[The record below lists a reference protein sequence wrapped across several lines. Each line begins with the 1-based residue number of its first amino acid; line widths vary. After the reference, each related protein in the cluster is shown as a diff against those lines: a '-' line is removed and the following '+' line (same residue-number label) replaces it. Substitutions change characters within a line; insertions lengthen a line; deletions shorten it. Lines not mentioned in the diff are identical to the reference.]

1 MQARWLL
8 GWDHRVMQKPW
19 DEWTCAL
26 ASCPSVR
33 VVKVC
38 RVARFVR
45 AARVSLNDVW
55 LVDRDSTFYWKDM
68 SAFNGLWLNGCSLA
82 VARRRSADAN
92 PLKSTSAFARHE
104 AHQRVRK
111 RGAIATGPC
120 MFMTIQGNWYI

>member
-8 GWDHRVMQKPW
+8 GWDRRVMQKSW

-55 LVDRDSTFYWKDM
+55 LVDSDSTFYWKGNVCVQRTL
-68 SAFNGLWLNGCSLA
+68 AEWLQLG
-82 VARRRSADAN
+82 
-92 PLKSTSAFARHE
+92 
-104 AHQRVRK
+104 
-111 RGAIATGPC
+111 RGA
-120 MFMTIQGNWYI
+120 